1 MEAAAAADAGS
12 ATSPKRRVRGL
23 KPLPVLSLEKERVDP
38 RTSVKVAAPAKV
50 HAPAA
55 PAQVPVQA
63 LNELE
68 LNAEREK
75 AIREIVKFW
84 RHAKQRRSVV
94 KWINV
99 PKKQELQ
106 RFLALTNATSGQWV
120 PPSIHDPE
128 VQCVCVCVWCSWCR
142 EREFRFITPRA
153 ASNKQP
159 LSKHRLMTPIVPW
172 TSQSQSQS
180 RQARVY
186 VFARAL

>member
-68 LNAEREK
+68 LNAERKK

-99 PKKQELQ
+99 PKKLELQ
-106 RFLALTNATSGQWV
+106 RFLALTNATSGQWL
-120 PPSIHDPE
+120 PHSTHDPE
-128 VQCVCVCVWCSWCR
+128 VQCVCVRVWCSWCR

-159 LSKHRLMTPIVPW
+159 LSKHRLMAPIVPW
-172 TSQSQSQS
+172 TSQSQS

>member
-12 ATSPKRRVRGL
+12 ATSPKRRVRVL

-38 RTSVKVAAPAKV
+38 RTSEEGAAQATV
-50 HAPAA
+50 HAPAQ
-55 PAQVPVQA
+55 AQVPVQA
-63 LNELE
+63 SNELE
-68 LNAEREK
+68 LKAERKKK

-159 LSKHRLMTPIVPW
+159 LSKHRLMAPIVPW
-172 TSQSQSQS
+172 TSQSQS